1 MENKK
6 LQELMIRVITGRA
19 SGEETS
25 ELLKMVETSEENK
38 QAFADFK
45 NTNVLAGLR
54 DHYDGMDLEERYK
67 NLKDRIRSSEENAE
81 NMLRIETRKILLN
94 LRQIAASIVFIVGI
108 SVLISCL
115 FFRSGSSE
123 TAYHQLVV
131 PSGQQA
137 QLTLSDGT
145 VIWLNSRSK
154 LRYPG
159 KFARTNRKVLLEG
172 EAYFEVAPNEHKP
185 FIVNSE
191 LLGIKVLGTSF
202 NCSAYPDDK
211 TVKITLV
218 NGSVSVTGKH
228 DREIVRLVP
237 GQTAIYTRSDNKMVL
252 TNDETGLYTSWREG
266 QFKFYKMTFGDIAR
280 RLSRNFNVTF
290 RIENQEMN
298 NTTFNGSFY
307 NYESLDQILHILQK
321 NYPFHYTITKNEVI
335 IK

>member
-25 ELLKMVETSEENK
+25 ELLRMVEASEENK
-38 QAFADFK
+38 KAFADLK
-45 NTNVLAGLR
+45 NINTLAGLQNHH
-54 DHYDGMDLEERYK
+54 DKVDLDDRY
-67 NLKDRIRSSEENAE
+67 NSLRQRIRASEENSD
-81 NMLRIETRKILLN
+81 NGLRIERRKFLLN
-94 LRQIAASIVFIVGI
+94 LRQIAASIIFIAGI
-108 SVLISCL
+108 SVFITFL
-115 FFRSGSSE
+115 FFRSGRSE
-123 TAYHQLVV
+123 TAYHQLLV

-145 VIWLNSRSK
+145 IIWLNSRSK

-159 KFARTNRKVLLEG
+159 KFARKNRKVFLEG
-172 EAYFEVAPNEHKP
+172 EAYFEVAHNEHKP
-185 FIVNSE
+185 FIVNSD

-202 NCSAYPDDK
+202 NFSAYPDDK
-211 TVKITLV
+211 TVKMTLV
-218 NGSVSVTGKH
+218 NGSVSVTGIH

-237 GQTAIYTRSDNKMVL
+237 GQTAIYTRSDNKLVL
-252 TNDETGLYTSWREG
+252 TKDETELYTSWREG

-298 NTTFNGSFY
+298 STTFNGSFY